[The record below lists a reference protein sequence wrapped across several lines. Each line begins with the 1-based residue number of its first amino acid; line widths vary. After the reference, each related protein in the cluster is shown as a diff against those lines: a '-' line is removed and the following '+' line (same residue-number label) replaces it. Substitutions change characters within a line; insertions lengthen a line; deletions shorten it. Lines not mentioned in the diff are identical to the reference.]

1 MDSLCW
7 LRNHI
12 LHDLLSTYNATV
24 RSILS
29 ALCVKQ
35 QDMLNHKHYP
45 TDFLLKHFLNRCYT
59 HFLFEGNST
68 GNLRNNLIV
77 ASVTGGSFV

>member
-1 MDSLCW
+1 
-7 LRNHI
+7 
-12 LHDLLSTYNATV
+12 
-24 RSILS
+24 
-29 ALCVKQ
+29 
-35 QDMLNHKHYP
+35 MLNHKHYP

-77 ASVTGGSFV
+77 ASVTGGSFLCRNSIFSLTNKCD